1 MALASDLPSVGYEKN
16 PPDPGGTASVFSRVG
31 HALDE
36 ALADLIDNSIDAA
49 ATKVLI
55 RFIRNSQG
63 VKRIVIADDGRG
75 MRQSEL
81 KKAMQFGVR
90 SRHRKSDLGKYGIG
104 LKAASFT
111 QCRSLSV
118 LSRSN
123 GEVSGRRWTLA
134 SIQKEWRQEIID
146 PVHAGH
152 MLKGSWSKL
161 NLKKHGTLVVW
172 DELESLGLEGSAAT
186 DALGRYMKTVPISL
200 GLRFH
205 RFLESA
211 KVSIELDVFDD
222 RSHELGASIFAAPL
236 DPFGYPVTGRKG
248 FPVDFKV
255 DLPHLGKLTL
265 TAHIWPPKSN
275 LPNYKLGGGKVAERQ
290 GFYFYR
296 NDRLIQAG
304 GWNGVR
310 GDSEPHSS
318 LARVEIHLP
327 PEFDSAF
334 NLSIQKSRIIP
345 PPTFANTVLQAVS
358 GKTGFADYLDT
369 AEEVYRERGERT
381 PVQVLVPFRGFPS
394 GVRNTIAKKIPQS
407 ARRRKISF
415 VWAKLDRTL
424 VFDADR
430 ERDEIV
436 LNALYRDKI
445 TGGYSSGADVPLIK
459 SLLLLL
465 LWNEFGRQRL
475 GGARRD
481 WLAHCNEIL
490 LDVIKQQ

>member
-1 MALASDLPSVGYEKN
+1 MALPRDLPSVGYEKN
-16 PPDPGGTASVFSRVG
+16 PPDPAGTASVFSRVG

-36 ALADLIDNSIDAA
+36 ALADLIDNSIDAGA
-49 ATKVLI
+49 RKVLI
-55 RFIRNSQG
+55 RFIRDSRG
-63 VKRIVIADDGRG
+63 VKRIVIADDGHG
-75 MRQSEL
+75 MRESEL

-90 SRHRKSDLGKYGIG
+90 TVHRKSDLGKYGIG

-123 GEVSGRRWTLA
+123 GEVSGRRWTFA
-134 SIQKEWRQEIID
+134 SINKEWRQEIID
-146 PVHAGH
+146 SVHARR
-152 MLKGSWSKL
+152 LLNGSWSKL

-172 DELESLGLEGSAAT
+172 DELESLGLEGLAASE
-186 DALGRYMKTVPISL
+186 ALGRYMKTVPVAL

-211 KVSIELDVFDD
+211 KLSIEFDVFDE
-222 RSHELGASIFAAPL
+222 RAREVGAPVFAAPL
-236 DPFGYPVTGRKG
+236 NPFGYPAPGRKG
-248 FPVDFKV
+248 FPVPFKV
-255 DLPHLGKLTL
+255 DLLKLGKLTL
-265 TAHIWPPKSN
+265 MAHVWPPKSN

-310 GDSEPHSS
+310 GDSEPHLS
-318 LARVEIHLP
+318 LARVEIDLP

-345 PPTFANTVLQAVS
+345 PPTFANAVLEAVS
-358 GKTGFADYLDT
+358 GRTSFADYLET
-369 AEEVYRERGERT
+369 ADEVYRERGERAA
-381 PVQVLVPFRGFPS
+381 VKMLVPFRGFPS
-394 GVRNTIAKKIPQS
+394 RARAKITKRVPRS
-407 ARRRKISF
+407 AHRRKISF
-415 VWAKLDRTL
+415 VWAKLDRRQ

-436 LNALYRDKI
+436 LNAQYRDKI
-445 TGGYSSGADVPLIK
+445 TGGYASGADVPLIK
-459 SLLLLL
+459 SLLMLL
-465 LWNEFGRQRL
+465 LWNEFGRQRV
-475 GGARRD
+475 GGARRE
-481 WLAHCNEIL
+481 WLAYCNEVL
-490 LDVIKQQ
+490 LEVIKQQ